1 MTFKQYRPDITQL
14 AANDPLPPL
23 SVHGAGLVGLVTA
36 ACFAELGH
44 VVLCADTDVARV
56 AQLARGH
63 LPFVEP
69 GLEDLFVRN
78 SRRGRLRFTSDV
90 EAAVAHGAVQF
101 VAVDAPVQRDGATDL
116 TPLLDAA
123 RRIGASLQRETL
135 LVCRGVVPVGTA
147 QQLRQVVQAEL
158 ARRGLRDLR
167 FAIASNPAFLEAGTA
182 VERFMQPERVV
193 VGADDARSID
203 ALHALY
209 APLLRR
215 PDQWLALAP
224 RSAELAS
231 YACVALQ
238 AARVG
243 AMNELAQL
251 AEALQVDVEEVRGA
265 MAADARIGPP
275 PAPNCGLGGAAV
287 PRALRGLQRM
297 ARDHGV
303 ALPIAADA
311 EQANQRQK
319 GLLARRAIDWFGGS
333 LAGRRIALWGLTV
346 AAGSDELRE
355 APSETLI
362 AMLLSAGAHVVAHD
376 PVAMPAARRLH
387 ARLQGLDFA
396 LDALDAVAQAD
407 ALLLVTDWPEYRRA
421 DWSAVRA
428 RMATPLVFDGRNLC
442 DPAQMAALGF
452 AYRGVGRNQFEKFA
466 AIPAVA
472 SPRGREQPARAA
484 LPAAPAGLIHVG
496 SRA

>member
-1 MTFKQYRPDITQL
+1 VTSKQYRPDVTLL
-14 AANDPLPPL
+14 AANDPLLPL
-23 SVHGAGLVGLVTA
+23 SVHGAGFIGLVTA

-78 SRRGRLRFTSDV
+78 SRRGRLRFTNDV
-90 EAAVAHGAVQF
+90 DAAVAHGAVQF
-101 VAVDAPVQRDGATDL
+101 VAVDTPVQRDGATDL
-116 TPLLDAA
+116 RPLLEAA
-123 RRIGASLQRETL
+123 RRIGAVLQRETL
-135 LVCRGVVPVGTA
+135 LVCRGAVPVGTA
-147 QQLRQVVQAEL
+147 QQLRQVVQGEL

-167 FAIASNPAFLEAGTA
+167 FAVASNPAFLDAGTA

-193 VGADDARSID
+193 VGADDASSID

-215 PDQWLALAP
+215 PEQWLALAP

-231 YACVALQ
+231 YACVAMQ

-243 AMNELAQL
+243 VMNELAQL
-251 AEALQVDVEEVRGA
+251 AEALQIDVEEVRGA
-265 MAADARIGPP
+265 MAADARVGTP

-287 PRALRGLQRM
+287 PQALRGLQRI
-297 ARDHGV
+297 AQDHGV
-303 ALPIAADA
+303 ALPIAAAA

-319 GLLARRAIDWFGGS
+319 GLLARRAIEWFGGS
-333 LAGRRIALWGLTV
+333 LAGRRVALWGLAV

-355 APSETLI
+355 APSEMLI
-362 AMLLSAGAHVVAHD
+362 AMLLSAGARVVAHD
-376 PVAMPAARRLH
+376 PAAMPAARRQHGQL
-387 ARLQGLDFA
+387 RGLSFA
-396 LDALDAVAQAD
+396 IDPLDAVEQAD
-407 ALLLVTDWPEYRRA
+407 ALLIATDWPEYRHV
-421 DWSAVRA
+421 DWATVRT
-428 RMATPLVFDGRNLC
+428 RMATPVVLDGRNLG
-442 DPAQMAALGF
+442 DPAQLAALGF
-452 AYRGVGRNQFEKFA
+452 SYRGVGRNHFEKFA

-472 SPRGREQPARAA
+472 AIRARESGVRGA
-484 LPAAPAGLIHVG
+484 LPATPAGVINMG